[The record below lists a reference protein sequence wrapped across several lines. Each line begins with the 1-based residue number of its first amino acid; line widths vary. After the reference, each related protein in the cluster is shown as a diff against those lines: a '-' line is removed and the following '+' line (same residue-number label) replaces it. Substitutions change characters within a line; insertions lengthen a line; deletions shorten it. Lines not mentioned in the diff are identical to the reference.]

1 MAAGSSGRTQVI
13 LVCSE
18 CKEQNY
24 FVDKNK
30 KLHPDRMEVKKYCP
44 KCQKQ
49 TVHREK
55 K

>member
-1 MAAGSSGRTQVI
+1 MADKAGRQQVI

-18 CKEQNY
+18 CKEQNH
-24 FVDKNK
+24 FTDKNK

-44 KCQKQ
+44 HCRK
-49 TVHREK
+49 TTIHREK

>member
-1 MAAGSSGRTQVI
+1 MANTPRTQVI

-24 FVDKNK
+24 FLDKNK
-30 KLHPDRMEVKKYCP
+30 KLHPDRMELNKYCP
-44 KCQKQ
+44 TCKKQ

>member
-1 MAAGSSGRTQVI
+1 MAGTARAQVI

-24 FVDKNK
+24 FTDKNK

-44 KCQKQ
+44 TCKKT

>member
-1 MAAGSSGRTQVI
+1 MAGTQRAQVI

-24 FVDKNK
+24 FLDKNK
-30 KLHPDRMEVKKYCP
+30 KLHPDRMELNKYCP
-44 KCQKQ
+44 TCKKQ